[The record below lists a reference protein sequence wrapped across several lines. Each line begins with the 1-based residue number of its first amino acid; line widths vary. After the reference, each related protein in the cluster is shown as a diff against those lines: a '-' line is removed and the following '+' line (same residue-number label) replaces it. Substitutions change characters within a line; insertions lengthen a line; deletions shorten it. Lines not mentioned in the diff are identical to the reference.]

1 MKIDSLNSSGA
12 AAPSGP
18 RAKPKP
24 GTAASAGSTTVASA
38 DVTLSSAS
46 SATGGEEPVNT
57 ARVQEIRQAI
67 ADGRFQINAG
77 AIADRLIESAREL
90 VQTQHKA

>member
-12 AAPSGP
+12 VAPSGP

-24 GTAASAGSTTVASA
+24 ASESAAGQAAASA

-46 SATGGEEPVNT
+46 SAAGGEEPVNS

-67 ADGRFQINAG
+67 AEGRFQINAG

-90 VQTQHKA
+90 VQAQHKA